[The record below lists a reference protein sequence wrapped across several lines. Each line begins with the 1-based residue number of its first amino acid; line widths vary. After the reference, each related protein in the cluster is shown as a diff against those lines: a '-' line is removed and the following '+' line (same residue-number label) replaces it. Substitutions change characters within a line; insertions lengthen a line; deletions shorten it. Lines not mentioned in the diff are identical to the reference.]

1 MNIIQDKL
9 ALLPALPGCYIMK
22 DKEGT
27 IIYVGKAK
35 KLKNRVKSYFVGAH
49 DHKTTKLV
57 SHIVDFE
64 FIVTNSE
71 KDALVLEINLIKKH
85 HPEFNIM
92 FKDDRAYPYI
102 KLTNDKA
109 PILKVVRKI
118 EDKKST
124 YFGPFPD
131 SSAAYQTMALLN
143 RLYPLRKCKVLPNKL
158 CLYYHMHQCLGPCVY
173 EIEDHVFKKIGEEIK
188 RFLRGDVKELV
199 KHLQHQL
206 DEAIDDLQFEK
217 AKEIHETLQSIEHVT
232 AKQQVQ
238 FSDSKDRDVFAYY
251 VDYGYISIQGFFL
264 RNGKLLERTFLVEPL
279 YENEQDA
286 FISFILQFYA
296 TNNLPQEVVLSK
308 ELDSIE
314 LLEDLQCKILQP
326 VIGEKKKLLEM
337 VYANA
342 KMAHEQKFALQ
353 ERKETSIS
361 DALEALEEVIGT
373 KVNTIEMFDNSHIS
387 GANNVSAMIVY
398 KYGKPY
404 KKGYRTYKLETYES
418 DLKSMEE
425 VFYRRYLRALK
436 EQVVPDLIF
445 VDGGY
450 QQIKVAKQVLE
461 QFELQIP
468 LYGLVKNDKH
478 QTSNLMDQN
487 GEIIEIKKDTPLF
500 FLLTSMQNEV
510 HRFAISFHHKQRS
523 KTMTKSIVDDVE
535 GIGPTRKKLIWKK
548 FQTLKR
554 LKEATLEEL
563 EEVLPSGVAQNL
575 YDKLQLANSDTIES
589 R

>member
-1 MNIIQDKL
+1 MSIIQDKL

-22 DKEGT
+22 DKVGT

-35 KLKNRVKSYFVGAH
+35 KLKNRVKTYFVGAH

-64 FIVTNSE
+64 YIVTNSE

-109 PILKVVRKI
+109 PMLKVVRKI
-118 EDKKST
+118 EDKKAT

-143 RLYPLRKCKVLPNKL
+143 RLYPLRKCKVLPKKL

-173 EIEDHVFKKIGEEIK
+173 EIEDSVFKKIGEEIK

-206 DEAIDDLQFEK
+206 DEAVDELQFEK

-238 FSDSKDRDVFAYY
+238 FADSKDRDVFAYY
-251 VDYGYISIQGFFL
+251 VNYGYISIQGFFL

-279 YENEQDA
+279 YENEEDA

-296 TNNLPQEVVLSK
+296 TNNLPQEIVLSK
-308 ELDSIE
+308 ELQTIA
-314 LLEDLQCKILQP
+314 LLEDLNCKILQP
-326 VIGEKKKLLEM
+326 IIGEKKKLLEM

-342 KMAHEQKFALQ
+342 KVAHEQKFALQ
-353 ERKETSIS
+353 ERKETSLS
-361 DALEALEEVIGT
+361 SALEALEEVIGA

-436 EQVVPDLIF
+436 EQIVPDLIF

-461 QFELQIP
+461 QFELEIP
-468 LYGLVKNDKH
+468 LYGLVKNENH
-478 QTSNLMDQN
+478 QTSNLMDKN

-500 FLLTSMQNEV
+500 FLLASMQNEV
-510 HRFAISFHHKQRS
+510 HRFAISFHHNQRS
-523 KTMTKSIVDDVE
+523 KTMTKSIVDDIE

-554 LKEATLEEL
+554 LKEASLEEI
-563 EEVLPSGVAQNL
+563 EEVVPSGVAQTL
-575 YDKLQLANSDTIES
+575 YDKLQLTNNDNIES